1 MVSTLPPTVK
11 IDGLYYVVIFRI
23 NSFVLNLFVLYSFVL
38 YSVPFHN
45 TEMAHAVPLQPV
57 VPSWVLA
64 VIVGL
69 CGSYK
74 LYHLSPAVTGSLS
87 YAITFAMYALMITSG
102 LFVHSLFL
110 VECGQA
116 PVSQAYIDL
125 AKLDAGLTS
134 SIAIS
139 FLYNGL
145 IDLKILPER
154 AFGTV

>member
-11 IDGLYYVVIFRI
+11 IDALYYVVIFRI
-23 NSFVLNLFVLYSFVL
+23 NSFVLNLFVLYS
-38 YSVPFHN
+38 VPFHN
-45 TEMAHAVPLQPV
+45 IEMAHVGSLQPV

-116 PVSQAYIDL
+116 PVSQVCCTHTHTYTHSHSHTHPLPHAHTIPHVT
-125 AKLDAGLTS
+125 TS
-134 SIAIS
+134 TS
-139 FLYNGL
+139 
-145 IDLKILPER
+145 
-154 AFGTV
+154 